1 MDHPK
6 EFSKI
11 ANKLTEFNLFIYY
24 KLQFAPMNNFL
35 WNLVPGFPKGMG
47 TFQADDIVS
56 AINNF
61 KKDWIDFKSTT
72 IYEMKT
78 NLLKHFSERPFDEK
92 EITYAENRNPK
103 PNFAIRIGKR
113 YETAEIDRLGKK
125 VVPHFKKEISKLNKL
140 IDFLRS

>member
-1 MDHPK
+1 M
-6 EFSKI
+6 
-11 ANKLTEFNLFIYY
+11 FIYY

-35 WNLVPGFPKGMG
+35 WNLVPGFPKKMG
-47 TFQADDIVS
+47 AFQADDIGS

-61 KKDWIDFKSTT
+61 KKDWKNFKSTT

-78 NLLKHFSERPFDEK
+78 NLLKHFSERSFDEK

-103 PNFAIRIGKR
+103 PNFAIRIGRR
-113 YETAEIDRLGKK
+113 YEAAEIDKLGKK

-140 IDFLRS
+140 IDFLRA